1 MASRIQKLVDQFEP
15 KLRDA
20 FLAAI
25 EEINTRADVPRM
37 VAAIERGDIA
47 DAIEAL
53 HLQPEAFSEL
63 MDQLSEGFKAGGM
76 DTMASLPKLR
86 TDAGQMVVRF
96 NARNERAETILR
108 TYSSGLVTEIVDDQ
122 RVAIR
127 AALEDGMKRGQNPRA
142 VALDIVGR
150 INPSTGRREGGIVGL
165 TSMQEQWS
173 RNAQAELA
181 STDPKLLRN
190 YLERAARDKRFDAV
204 VRKAIETGQP
214 IDQANAARM
223 VQRYRD
229 RLLRIRGETIGRTEA
244 LSSLHIGQDE
254 GLQQIVDSGAVAESA
269 VGSIWRTNIDGRERE
284 THKKMNGQ
292 FQRHG
297 HPFVSPSG
305 ATLRFP
311 GDPNAPAAEIIQ
323 CRCWREP
330 KIDFLKG
337 LR

>member
-1 MASRIQKLVDQFEP
+1 MASRIEKLIDQFEP

-20 FLAAI
+20 FLAAF
-25 EEINTRADVPRM
+25 EEINGRADVARM

-53 HLQPEAFSEL
+53 HLAPEAFNDL

-86 TDAGQMVVRF
+86 DDAGQMVIRF
-96 NARNERAETILR
+96 NARNERAEQILR
-108 TYSSGLVTEIVDDQ
+108 QYSSEFVTEIITDQ
-122 RVAIR
+122 RTAIQ
-127 AALEDGMKRGQNPRA
+127 AALEAGMKAGQNPRA

-165 TSMQEQWS
+165 TSTQEEWS

-190 YLERAARDKRFDAV
+190 YLQRAARDKRFDAV
-204 VRKAIETGQP
+204 VRKAIEKGTP
-214 IDQANAARM
+214 IDPANAARM

-244 LSSLHIGQDE
+244 LTSLHMGQDE
-254 GLQQIVDSGAVAESA
+254 GLQQIIDSGAVEESA
-269 VGSIWRTNIDGRERE
+269 VGSIWRTSIDGRERA
-284 THKKMNGQ
+284 THHKMNGQ
-292 FQRHG
+292 FQKHG
-297 HPFVSPSG
+297 HPFISPSG
-305 ATLRFP
+305 ARLRFP
-311 GDPNAPAAEIIQ
+311 GDPRAPAAEIIQ

-330 KIDFLKG
+330 KIDFFKG
-337 LR
+337 IR